1 MFPGE
6 FAEPENNSEEQKKKN
21 KKKKAVIPSN
31 GEYITFVY

>member
-6 FAEPENNSEEQKKKN
+6 LAEPENNSEEQKKKN

>member
-1 MFPGE
+1 MFPGKL
-6 FAEPENNSEEQKKKN
+6 AEPKNNSKEKKNKN